1 MKKVGKNVEGLE
13 IPRGIRRVLVVT
25 ASFVPVFL
33 ADMQRARM
41 LAVSLPGVGCEVEVL
56 TVSRGFYPEEAMDP
70 DGARLEVDGVPVH
83 EVEPE
88 WERGFRLLGVGSVGW
103 RGFWP
108 VYREG
113 IRLLESGRFDLV
125 YISTA
130 QFAFFC
136 LGRLWNE
143 RTGIPYVLDVHDP
156 WVKPRGAQ
164 VNTRHRW
171 KHAVQMILA
180 GPLEAYAFRRA
191 AGVVAV
197 SPEYMDRLKRRLGG
211 MRCFEAGRARVI
223 PFGVLPSD
231 VELGRELASQRGS
244 QWGSKGAVVVYTGA
258 GGGIMALAFERICRA
273 WAELRRQTADCDV
286 ALKLYGTQGG
296 WREGD
301 PKLLEEI
308 AVRHGLGDLV
318 AEYPRRIG
326 YVKTLELVA
335 AADGLMVFGVED
347 PGYMPSKLFPYG
359 WTGKPLLACLHAG
372 SDAAECFRRCP
383 DLGQLLTFP
392 GDGEGDVERV
402 REFFGRVHSARSEE
416 RSWILEEHGSEA
428 MARAHMELFG
438 LCVRGEAG

>member
-1 MKKVGKNVEGLE
+1 MEGREGLK
-13 IPRGIRRVLVVT
+13 GVRRVLLVT
-25 ASFVPVFL
+25 ASFVPVLL

-41 LAVSLPGVGCEVEVL
+41 LAASLPGFGWEVEVL
-56 TVSRGFYPEEAMDP
+56 TVSGGFYPGDAVDP
-70 DGARLEVDGVPVH
+70 EGARLKLEGVPVH
-83 EVEPE
+83 AVEPG

-113 IRLLESGRFDLV
+113 MRLLESGRFDLV

-171 KHAVQMILA
+171 KHAVQMSLA

-197 SPEYMDRLKRRLGG
+197 SPEYLDRLRQRLGG
-211 MRCFEAGRARVI
+211 VRCLGDGRARVI

-231 VELGRELASQRGS
+231 VDLGRELGSQRGS
-244 QWGSKGAVVVYTGA
+244 DESVVVYTGA

-273 WAELRRQTADCDV
+273 WAELRRRTGDCDV
-286 ALKLYGTQGG
+286 VLRLYGTQGG

-318 AEYPRRIG
+318 TESPRRIG

-335 AADGLMVFGVED
+335 AADGVMVFGVED

-359 WTGKPLLACLHAG
+359 WTGKPLLACLHRD
-372 SDAAECFRRCP
+372 SEAAKCFRRRP

-392 GDGEGDVERV
+392 GEGDGDVQRV
-402 REFFGRVHSARSEE
+402 REFFAGVRSRRVEE
-416 RSWILEEHGSEA
+416 RGWILEEHGAEA
-428 MARAHMELFG
+428 MAREHGELFEE
-438 LCVRGEAG
+438 CVRGGAG